1 MTLSIELRRWAY
13 RGELIII
20 ETVGPSRKQSLI
32 TSDLFKLLF
41 ADDESVVSSIS
52 VDSANQNQKQS
63 HDDLNNPHRSQAIE
77 VCENDDIPI
86 ESDQFVS
93 NKRTKKEKHKIDK
106 AYDDQ
111 CTEF

>member
-63 HDDLNNPHRSQAIE
+63 HDDLTNSHRSQKIE
-77 VCENDDIPI
+77 VCDNDAIRI
-86 ESDQFVS
+86 ESVQFIS
-93 NKRTKKEKHKIDK
+93 KRE
-106 AYDDQ
+106 
-111 CTEF
+111 